1 MSAPIV
7 DVERWAD
14 IQAQKLDVLISA
26 IGQNPA
32 VAGRMLMVM
41 DMPLVEA
48 RGMVAEAVIGAAVD
62 PRVAA
67 TLRALSPVIDRWL
80 STSDAAAVLGPA
92 QAEVRIW
99 LWACCVAYG
108 WALDAEGH
116 ARG

>member
-1 MSAPIV
+1 VTVLAERDRDRRRGTLALTRGGDRNAPCPY
-7 DVERWAD
+7 R
-14 IQAQKLDVLISA
+14 SH
-26 IGQNPA
+26 
-32 VAGRMLMVM
+32 
-41 DMPLVEA
+41 
-48 RGMVAEAVIGAAVD
+48 RGMVAEAVIGAAAD

-80 STSDAAAVLGPA
+80 STSNAAAILGPA
-92 QAEVRIW
+92 QAEVRVW